1 MKIIINVFNEEILDN
16 LLWLLKHFEKDGIEI
31 IKSKEDKEDWSNE
44 YIEKNWKEIG
54 MKTNSIDFDDDEKLY
69 EVVGEFYNGKY
80 SD

>member
-1 MKIIINVFNEEILDN
+1 MKIIINVLNEEILDN

-31 IKSKEDKEDWSNE
+31 IKSEEDKEEWSDE

-54 MKTNSIDFDDDEKLY
+54 MKTNSVDFDDDEKLY
-69 EVVGEFYNGKY
+69 EAVGEFYNEKY

>member
-54 MKTNSIDFDDDEKLY
+54 MKTNSVDFDDDEKLY